1 MAQDP
6 NVSVWRSAISIN
18 WVCWNCPIEFCRWDA
33 CMKSHAFKKVSVT
46 QQAPKSHLL
55 NWNCFNMAG
64 RKELGSEYTESFE
77 PVTCQSQYC
86 ASETNLLWRFRQK
99 LPHQNLLKANKS
111 TWWEWGKALNIRL
124 PSALLLSKGA
134 KPWLGL
140 TPSAKRRT
148 SLDINRLQLI
158 AWSWTFIASSP
169 LNGQGPRTEDPA
181 LTLILTSDV
190 LQTMGHFHQ
199 PMDPQERTF
208 LWNPCPAHLAHVTCM
223 GLLKLWSAWS
233 VSSVGKRQWL
243 NEMQGVKDVGN
254 TELLATKMGLN
265 QGTGP
270 NLTYLRV

>member
-64 RKELGSEYTESFE
+64 RMELGSEYTESFE

-86 ASETNLLWRFRQK
+86 ASETNLPWRFRQK
-99 LPHQNLLKANKS
+99 LPHQNTPQHPVLLKANKS

-158 AWSWTFIASSP
+158 AWSWTFTASSFEWSGSP
-169 LNGQGPRTEDPA
+169 NGRPSAHSDPNFRRAADHGSFPSAHGSSRKDILVESMPGTSCACDLHGFVEALECVERILSRKKAVTERDA
-181 LTLILTSDV
+181 
-190 LQTMGHFHQ
+190 G
-199 PMDPQERTF
+199 R
-208 LWNPCPAHLAHVTCM
+208 
-223 GLLKLWSAWS
+223 
-233 VSSVGKRQWL
+233 
-243 NEMQGVKDVGN
+243 
-254 TELLATKMGLN
+254 
-265 QGTGP
+265 
-270 NLTYLRV
+270 